1 MFSTALSQMRF
12 SALILV
18 LILLMVPLN
27 SVLFED
33 NETINQTS
41 GRASGID
48 IKVDSV
54 SLSYTTS
61 ADESKYRM
69 FSSNYPIFGFNRPAS
84 LYTVDTVAGV
94 PINIQVSIS
103 NSGTTDSGNFPV
115 RVKVLHND
123 YERFELFN
131 GTFSILNVGAGNSA
145 TGSIDVT
152 VNYSGN
158 HTLQITPEYQW
169 VDENPNNDQ
178 LNRHFTVAYSYFNCD
193 DFTGWTVGSEWSL
206 NSDTSISAGRS
217 CHVGNGEF
225 STYSANQVTSLTT
238 PIIDMSDAHPNPS
251 NTVGISFFYTG
262 SGGAGDAF
270 RAYAKNSN
278 GNWDSLLTI
287 QNTIDGTFQDG
298 ANWQTFSANANGF
311 SSPVVPLDNSKHMH
325 QNSQIK
331 FELTADSSVED
342 IGYWF
347 DEFII
352 IYDQVARASEY
363 SFSSQGIQT
372 IGALPGEWG
381 KVSVEIT
388 NSGNISDRVLPV
400 LNGVDQD
407 WQYYFAHTT
416 GATISQSSGF
426 TLMPGETR
434 QIDLFLQPDENETI
448 GFKQLDLVFQSSTN
462 SLVNTTLPVSFQ
474 VKPNR
479 VPNIVVPDQR
489 PSCAPGQ
496 TCNFQVEVQNIGQAT
511 DVFSLSTDSSQIA
524 SGWNVQLAWSQ
535 PSGVLVRP
543 DTPVFVNL
551 QMTVPS
557 DAIPDSTTDFDLI
570 ATSQNDSSKFDVKE
584 ISISASL
591 TSEIEIHLLSEAT
604 NSWNVQAGQEVRLD
618 YQIFNNASRQDILSI
633 DIISSGGLNWEVVDE
648 HRPSL
653 FINSNTFSTISVAVI
668 APENAQAG
676 DHGPTITV
684 RVTSERSGM
693 VFESVEFD
701 GLRVETQEDLQLRI
715 LNSLDRIKPGEAS
728 MLLLEIEN
736 NGNGESSAI
745 IDLPGLSD
753 NWDWWIRIN
762 DQNHTGN
769 IDLTASYDLGDIV
782 QFELWILLPPEES
795 SGEIHDVTIIAEP
808 VSGNDDLTPEDNSAE
823 FSFITSSVKKPEIT
837 ITSYPESIV
846 AGDRYSIQGVLT
858 NSGNAPDN
866 SVTLDVSI
874 SSSPELSDLVGFVTI
889 KGTSHLLDGNQIQV
903 SMLAGEA
910 ANFSIDLITPPE
922 TDLNT
927 RIVVNMITRGGVNLD
942 GFPYQLENSILTIVD
957 KQRIVEIDFDNLES
971 NMIQYGAEGAF
982 WLNITSQSTGQE
994 NILIS
999 AEVPD
1004 GWTLVCDQHYWNGT
1018 DYSVHEVILED
1029 GSLSPEYYN
1038 MICSVS
1044 MNSGNHAGDVVIFV
1058 KTEDELIDINYPLS
1072 FEFEA
1077 KVDDLSLFSKLKS
1090 SSFLIFVILAIILGS
1105 IILIRTVGIQNKDDV
1120 IAIDANIHDSQQLDS
1135 STPGT
1140 GTTSEPSGPPATTSP
1155 HHVSTSGPPATLAN
1169 ESQSPV
1175 KQEIAEA
1182 SNQVQPTH
1190 SAPDVPPLPQ
1200 SGLPQ
1205 GWTMEQWKWYGHQYL
1220 EQLDQ
1225 QN

>member
-1 MFSTALSQMRF
+1 MFSIVPSQMRT

-27 SVLFED
+27 TVIFED
-33 NETINQTS
+33 NEIAFQTS
-41 GRASGID
+41 GRSSGID

-54 SLSYTTS
+54 SLSYTNS

-94 PINIQVSIS
+94 PINLQVSIS
-103 NSGTTDSGNFPV
+103 NPGTTDSGNFPV

-131 GTFSILNVGAGNSA
+131 GTFSILNVAAGNSA

-158 HTLQITPEYQW
+158 HTLEITPEYQW
-169 VDENPNNDQ
+169 IDENPNNDQ

-347 DEFII
+347 DEFVI

-372 IGALPGEWG
+372 TGALPGEWG

-388 NSGNISDRVLPV
+388 NSGNISDRVIPV

-416 GATISQSSGF
+416 GATISQNSGF

-448 GFKQLDLVFQSSTN
+448 GFKQLDLVFKSSTN

-479 VPNIVVPDQR
+479 VPNIVIPDQR

-496 TCNFQVEVQNIGQAT
+496 TCNFQIEIQNIGQAT
-511 DVFSLSTDSSQIA
+511 DVFSISTDISQLA

-543 DTPVFVNL
+543 EMPVFVNL

-570 ATSQNDSSKFDVKE
+570 ATSQNDSSKFDVEE

-591 TSEIEIHLLSEAT
+591 TSEIDIHLLSGT
-604 NSWNVQAGQEVRLD
+604 GTSWDVQAGQQVRLD

-633 DIISSGGLNWEVVDE
+633 DVISSGGLNWEVVDE

-653 FINSNTFSTISVAVI
+653 FINSNTFSTISVVVI

-684 RVTSERSGM
+684 RATSERSGM
-693 VFESVEFD
+693 VFESSDFD
-701 GLRVETQEDLQLRI
+701 GLRVETQEDLELRI

-728 MLLLEIEN
+728 MILLEIEN

-745 IDLPGLSD
+745 INLPSLSD
-753 NWDWWIRIN
+753 NWNWWIRIN

-769 IDLTASYDLGDIV
+769 IDLTASYDLGDII

-795 SGEIHDVTIIAEP
+795 SGEIHDVVITAEP
-808 VSGNDDLTPEDNSAE
+808 VSGNDDLTPEDNSVE
-823 FSFITSSVKKPEIT
+823 FSFITSSVKKPEIS
-837 ITSYPESIV
+837 ITSYPDSIV
-846 AGDRYSIQGVLT
+846 AGDRYSIQGLLT

-866 SVTLDVSI
+866 SVTFDVSI
-874 SSSPELSDLVGFVTI
+874 SSSPQLANLVGFMTI

-903 SMLAGEA
+903 SMLAGEE
-910 ANFSIDLITPPE
+910 ANFSIDLITPLDTE
-922 TDLNT
+922 LNT
-927 RIVVNMITRGGVNLD
+927 RIVVNIITRGGLNPD
-942 GFPYQLENSILTIVD
+942 GFPYQLENNILTVVD
-957 KQRIVEIDFDNLES
+957 KQRIVEVDFDNLEMD
-971 NMIQYGAEGAF
+971 MIQYGAEGAF
-982 WLNITSQSTGQE
+982 WLNLTSKSTGQE
-994 NILIS
+994 TILIS

-1004 GWTLVCDQHYWNGT
+1004 GWMLVCEQHYWNGT
-1018 DYSVHEVILED
+1018 DESIHEVILED
-1029 GSLSPEYYN
+1029 GSISPEYHN

-1044 MNSGNHAGDVVIFV
+1044 LTSGDQIGDVVIFV
-1058 KTEDELIDINYPLS
+1058 KTEDELVDIEYSLS

-1077 KVDDLSLFSKLKS
+1077 KVEDLSLLSKLKS
-1090 SSFLIFVILAIILGS
+1090 SSLLIFVLIAIILGS
-1105 IILIRTVGIQNKDDV
+1105 IILIRTVGMQNKDDV
-1120 IAIDANIHDSQQLDS
+1120 LAIEDHISHSEQLNSQIPN
-1135 STPGT
+1135 TET
-1140 GTTSEPSGPPATTSP
+1140 KAAPSGPPVTT
-1155 HHVSTSGPPATLAN
+1155 TGPPANISKEDQSLGIQENDEVT
-1169 ESQSPV
+1169 SQAQITNSV
-1175 KQEIAEA
+1175 
-1182 SNQVQPTH
+1182 
-1190 SAPDVPPLPQ
+1190 PDDPPLPQ